1 VLPRLSARASRARED
16 GFKPPPARPTS
27 VVSPRVKLVTHVIV
41 GAGVAVFASAHLGCG
56 LQFVAVAGAAG
67 TVIQYLVDMLGH
79 ERVGAVPRRTEATH
93 SPEGATFLSLL
104 VWVAAVAVSYQ
115 AGWGLTLA
123 CALALGLAV
132 WLAAMSHLA
141 LDLVTEGGVY
151 PSLRSRRRVRLLGLP
166 YDDPLVNGATQLV
179 GAVLIVAS
187 MAKLG
192 FIPLK

>member
-1 VLPRLSARASRARED
+1 VFP
-16 GFKPPPARPTS
+16 G
-27 VVSPRVKLVTHVIV
+27 VKLATHVVV
-41 GAGVAVFASAHLGCG
+41 GAGVAIFASTHLGCG
-56 LQFVAVAGAAG
+56 LPLVAVAGAAG
-67 TVIQYLVDMLGH
+67 TMIQYLVDMLGH

-115 AGWGLTLA
+115 AGWGLSPA
-123 CALALGLAV
+123 CALALGPAV

-151 PSLRSRRRVRLLGLP
+151 ASLRSRRRVRILGLP
-166 YDDPLVNGATQLV
+166 YDDPLLNGATQLI
-179 GAVLIVAS
+179 GAALIVAS

-192 FIPLK
+192 LIPLR

>member
-1 VLPRLSARASRARED
+1 M
-16 GFKPPPARPTS
+16 
-27 VVSPRVKLVTHVIV
+27 KLATHVIV

-56 LQFVAVAGAAG
+56 LPLVAVSGAAGAA
-67 TVIQYLVDMLGH
+67 IQYLVDMLGH

-104 VWVAAVAVSYQ
+104 VWATAAAVSYQ
-115 AGWGLTLA
+115 AGWGLSLA
-123 CALALGLAV
+123 CALAMGLAA

-151 PSLRSRRRVRLLGLP
+151 PSLRSRRRVKILGFP
-166 YDDPLVNGATQLV
+166 YDDPLLNGTTQLL
-179 GAVLIVAS
+179 GAALIVAS

-192 FIPLK
+192 FIPFLGR

>member
-1 VLPRLSARASRARED
+1 M
-16 GFKPPPARPTS
+16 
-27 VVSPRVKLVTHVIV
+27 KLATHVIV
-41 GAGVAVFASAHLGCG
+41 GAGVAVFTSTHLGCG
-56 LQFVAVAGAAG
+56 LQLVAVSGAAGAA
-67 TVIQYLVDMLGH
+67 IQYLVDMLGH

-104 VWVAAVAVSYQ
+104 VWAASVAVSYQ

-123 CALALGLAV
+123 CTLAMGLAV

-151 PSLRSRRRVRLLGLP
+151 PSLRSRKRVKILGFP
-166 YDDPLVNGATQLV
+166 YDDPLLNGATQLL
-179 GAVLIVAS
+179 GAALMVAS

-192 FIPLK
+192 LIPLT